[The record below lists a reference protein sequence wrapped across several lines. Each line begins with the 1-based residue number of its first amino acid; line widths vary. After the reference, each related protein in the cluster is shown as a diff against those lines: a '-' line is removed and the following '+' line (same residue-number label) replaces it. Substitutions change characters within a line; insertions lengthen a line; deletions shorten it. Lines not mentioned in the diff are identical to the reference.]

1 VRDRALEEAQKL
13 ARAEHR
19 EATIRT
25 LVNRGLQQID
35 AVLRDEATR

>member
-1 VRDRALEEAQKL
+1 MSAPSKRQAIALAQAK
-13 ARAEHR
+13 HR

-25 LVNRGLQQID
+25 LVNRGLQQIE